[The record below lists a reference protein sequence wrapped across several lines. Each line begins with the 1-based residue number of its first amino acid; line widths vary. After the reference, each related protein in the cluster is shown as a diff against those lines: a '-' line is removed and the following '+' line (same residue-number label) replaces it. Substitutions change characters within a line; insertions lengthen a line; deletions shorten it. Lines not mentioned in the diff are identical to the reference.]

1 MIFLFRTN
9 RTDFSRSIYFVQG
22 ITEAQ
27 TTNQLSGVS
36 SGTYMVLDHM
46 WSGEIT
52 SNLATDEEKITM
64 TTGQDDEPHIALVCL
79 SEI

>member
-27 TTNQLSGVS
+27 TTNQISGVS
-36 SGTYMVLDHM
+36 SGTYVIVICGVVRSPVTLQQMRRKSL
-46 WSGEIT
+46 
-52 SNLATDEEKITM
+52 
-64 TTGQDDEPHIALVCL
+64 
-79 SEI
+79 